1 MRRFFANAQNDWR
14 GVSEILQMQNT
25 HFQND
30 GVVVGD
36 SKRTCVRKYRTS
48 EWRTTHVT
56 LRERIFVLR
65 PKGLLA
71 CHSGIYFS
79 SFLQFFLSFQRFL
92 LSFTRFFVS
101 YLWFSCHS
109 LVFLLFLWFFLVIP
123 AKAGIQ
129 KQFIYSDINKERVK
143 DRLNSLIMRGFI
155 QALIF

>member
-101 YLWFSCHS
+101 YLWLSCHTYDFSCHS
-109 LVFLLFLWFFLVIP
+109 HENGNP
-123 AKAGIQ
+123 
-129 KQFIYSDINKERVK
+129 FILCHSSDFSCHSRESGNP
-143 DRLNSLIMRGFI
+143 GFYYI
-155 QALIF
+155 I